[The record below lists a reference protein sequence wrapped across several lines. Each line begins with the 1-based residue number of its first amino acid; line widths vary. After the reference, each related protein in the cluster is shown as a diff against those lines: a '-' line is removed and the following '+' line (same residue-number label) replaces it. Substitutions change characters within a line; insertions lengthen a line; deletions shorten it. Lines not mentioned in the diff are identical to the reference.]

1 LGPRSRFGREFSH
14 RLLAAVASPDDRS
27 LQAALSQIAACQLI
41 LVRGEPP
48 NSTYMFKH
56 ALVRDAAYATM
67 VRSKRQQLHSR
78 IADVL
83 MMEFRDTVETQPELM
98 AYHLAQ
104 AGLTEKPSRICE
116 RRSQGL
122 DKNLAHQARVAPW
135 RRSRSS
141 ARSPRRMSARTC
153 VSETAHP
160 AMQATIKA
168 ATLAANNRVSPI

>member
-1 LGPRSRFGREFSH
+1 LGPRSRFGREFSY

-27 LQAALSQIAACQLI
+27 LQAALSHIAACQLI

-104 AGLTEKPSRICE
+104 AGLTEKAIAHLRKAQPGPRQESR
-116 RRSQGL
+116 
-122 DKNLAHQARVAPW
+122 P
-135 RRSRSS
+135 SS
-141 ARSPRRMSARTC
+141 AGGAMDEVAFERKVAEAHVSADLR
-153 VSETAHP
+153 
-160 AMQATIKA
+160 
-168 ATLAANNRVSPI
+168 L